1 MRLTSYAVHI
11 VAGALGLLS
20 GFIALYSTKGAPLH
34 RRAGM
39 VFVYTMVTM
48 CVAGGAIA
56 ALWNVIPSLNVPP
69 ALLSASLVITALTTV
84 RPSTPATRRLDGVAT
99 VVMLGVSVATLSL
112 GVATLARG
120 SRSIVLF
127 PYFMFGAIALLAV
140 VGDLRVRRRGPARG
154 AERIARHLWRMTYA
168 LLVATMSFFIG
179 QAKVF
184 PPALRVPG
192 LLALPV
198 VAVLVTLLY
207 WLWRVRVRR
216 SLRGLFQ
223 VDAAPAP
230 GA

>member
-1 MRLTSYAVHI
+1 MRLTSYVVHI

-20 GFIALYSTKGAPLH
+20 GFVALYATKGAPLH

-56 ALWNVIPSLNVPP
+56 ALWNVVPSLNVPP
-69 ALLSASLVITALTTV
+69 ALLTASLVVTALTTV
-84 RPSTPATRRLDGVAT
+84 RPATPTTRRIDGVAT
-99 VVMLGVSVATLSL
+99 LVMLGVGLASLTL
-112 GVATLARG
+112 GVTTLARG

-127 PYFMFGAIALLAV
+127 PYFMFGVISLLAV
-140 VGDLRVRRRGPARG
+140 AGDVRVRRRGPARG
-154 AERIARHLWRMTYA
+154 AERVARHLWRMSYA
-168 LLVATMSFFIG
+168 LFVATMSFFIG

-184 PPALRVPG
+184 PPALRIPG

-198 VAVLVTLLY
+198 VAVLVTMLY

-216 SLRGLFQ
+216 SLRGMHQLGM
-223 VDAAPAP
+223 APP
-230 GA
+230 SGA